1 MPDAETLA
9 AMYGPAYAEFLSS
22 EASHSGAEGSQAVIR
37 WLDSLR
43 PGAFLDYGC
52 GGGQLLKEARRH
64 GWEAVG
70 VEFDAGAA
78 ARASQTS
85 GARVVTDTTV
95 LGDSFRAD
103 LLHLGDVIEH
113 LTDPDT
119 EIPEILSL
127 LKPGGVLLAQGPL
140 ENNPNLF
147 WAVTRWGRRLRG
159 RPRVEMAPYH
169 VLLATAA
176 GQRAFFRRFGLQE
189 FSFTL
194 REAAWP
200 APNRI
205 SVSDL
210 GRPRRLGLFLIRRFS
225 QLVSRL
231 APHAW
236 GNRYFY
242 AGHWKP

>member
-1 MPDAETLA
+1 
-9 AMYGPAYAEFLSS
+9 
-22 EASHSGAEGSQAVIR
+22 
-37 WLDSLR
+37 
-43 PGAFLDYGC
+43 
-52 GGGQLLKEARRH
+52 
-64 GWEAVG
+64 
-70 VEFDAGAA
+70 
-78 ARASQTS
+78 
-85 GARVVTDTTV
+85 
-95 LGDSFRAD
+95 
-103 LLHLGDVIEH
+103 
-113 LTDPDT
+113 
-119 EIPEILSL
+119 
-127 LKPGGVLLAQGPL
+127 
-140 ENNPNLF
+140 
-147 WAVTRWGRRLRG
+147 
-159 RPRVEMAPYH
+159 